1 MAAAVVKPRNRTAA
15 VALILALLAWL
26 AAALAI
32 GLVVAG
38 HAKTNGCIG
47 DTLRGV
53 ESLRLFVGGLLSVG
67 AGVTGL
73 ISLLKPRARGAYLAM
88 GMAAMV
94 MGAVVVALC
103 FLWFRTWISPH
114 ADSPVY
120 PHPWGALMARLRH
133 RRRTRTPRRPR
144 HRTQPAGALL
154 SGAQAGHDLVEA
166 EGDWLFELR
175 VGA

>member
-1 MAAAVVKPRNRTAA
+1 MKPRKRTAA
-15 VALILALLAWL
+15 VALILALLAWR

-38 HAKTNGCIG
+38 HAKTHGCIG

-88 GMAAMV
+88 GVAAMV

-103 FLWFRTWISPH
+103 FLWFRIWISPH
-114 ADSPVY
+114 AVSPF
-120 PHPWGALMARLRH
+120 
-133 RRRTRTPRRPR
+133 TRTPVYASAYATAPR
-144 HRTQPAGALL
+144 AHSSPIAA
-154 SGAQAGHDLVEA
+154 
-166 EGDWLFELR
+166 
-175 VGA
+175 